1 MRAVDVHESSQV
13 AEARR
18 AAVVLAEQSG
28 FGVGDAGRVAIVATE
43 LATNLIKHGGGG
55 TLLVGSF
62 ADESGAGIECLALDQ
77 GPGIGDVPQ
86 AMRDGYSTAGS
97 PGNGLGAVCR
107 VAELFDIYTRPGAGT
122 AILARLAPGRSAKSV
137 SSPFGAVAVPTVGES
152 VSGDGWCRTAWEGG
166 YTVML
171 ADGLGHG
178 PIAAEAAHAAALS
191 FSQTDSGDSP
201 DAILALLHPALRP
214 TRGAAIS
221 IARVD
226 LVGGQ
231 VVFGGVGNVAGVLIG
246 EDGGLRRM
254 VGNNGTIGH
263 IAKHMKAFT
272 YPLADAAMLILA
284 SDGLGTSWRIDAYPG
299 LLSCHPTLLAGVL
312 FRDFTRGRDD
322 VTVLACRIGAA

>member
-62 ADESGAGIECLALDQ
+62 ADESGTGIECLSLDQ
-77 GPGIGDVPQ
+77 GPGIGDVAQ
-86 AMRDGYSTAGS
+86 AMRDGHSTAGS
-97 PGNGLGAVCR
+97 PGNGLGAIGR
-107 VAELFDIYTRPGAGT
+107 AAELFDIYTRPGSGT
-122 AILARLAPGRSAKSV
+122 AILARLAPDRSARSMH
-137 SSPFGAVAVPTVGES
+137 SGFGAIAVPMAGES
-152 VSGDGWCRTAWEGG
+152 VSGDGWCRTIWEGG
-166 YTVML
+166 YSVML

-178 PIAAEAAHAAALS
+178 PIAAEAAHAAIRG
-191 FSQTDSGDSP
+191 FSQADPADGP
-201 DAILALLHPALRP
+201 DAILATLHTALRP

-221 IARVD
+221 IARVN
-226 LVGGQ
+226 LTSGQ
-231 VVFGGVGNVAGVLIG
+231 IVFGGVGNVAGVLVG
-246 EDGGLRRM
+246 ADGGLRRM
-254 VGNNGTIGH
+254 IGNNGTIGH

-272 YPLADAAMLILA
+272 YPVGNAAMLILA

-312 FRDFTRGRDD
+312 FRDFSRGRDD
-322 VTVLACRIGAA
+322 VTVVACRIGTA